1 MYKVIVV
8 DDEIWALK
16 SIVSVFPWEEYG
28 FEVVCTSTSAAQV
41 PALIEEYRP
50 DAVFTDVCMPVIDGI
65 ELMKRTTGMADAPQ
79 FVFISGYD
87 DYQFMRQ
94 VIVLRAFDYCLK
106 PVELQEARDV
116 LARLKKFL
124 DGEKEG
130 ENELNIAGVI
140 SRITNREF
148 KQMLEYIQE
157 HVTEKLYLK
166 ELAKQF
172 YLNERYCCRL
182 FNKYFHMSF
191 SRYLNIQRIEIAAAL
206 LLEDRTLSIN
216 DVAERAG
223 YVNYYHFIK
232 VFKLIKGVSPSQYR
246 KTMKG

>member
-16 SIVSVFPWEEYG
+16 SIVSTFPWAEYD
-28 FEVVCTSTSAAQV
+28 FEVVCTSTNAVQV

-50 DAVFTDVCMPVIDGI
+50 DAVFTDVCMPVINGI
-65 ELMKRTTGMADAPQ
+65 ELMKRTKHMEKMPQ

-87 DYQFMRQ
+87 DYEFMRQ
-94 VIVLRAFDYCLK
+94 VIINRAFDYCLK
-106 PVELQEARDV
+106 PIEQQNAKEV
-116 LARLKKFL
+116 LARLKNFL
-124 DGEKEG
+124 DGQEG
-130 ENELNIAGVI
+130 YSEGQNFAGAVN
-140 SRITNREF
+140 RITSQEF
-148 KQMLEYIQE
+148 KQMVEYING
-157 HVTEKLYLK
+157 HLTEKLYLK
-166 ELAKQF
+166 ELAGQF

-216 DVAERAG
+216 DVAERSG
-223 YVNYYHFIK
+223 YTNYTHFIK
-232 VFKLIKGVSPSQYR
+232 VFKIIKGMSPSQYR
-246 KTMKG
+246 KNH